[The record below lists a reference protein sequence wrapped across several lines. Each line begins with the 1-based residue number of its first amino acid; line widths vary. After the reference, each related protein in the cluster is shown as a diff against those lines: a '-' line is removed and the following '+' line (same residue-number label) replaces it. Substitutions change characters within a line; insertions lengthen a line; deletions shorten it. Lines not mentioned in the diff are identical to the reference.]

1 MVAGL
6 KRISA
11 IVALALVSVTSQAEV
26 LPDPTR
32 PAVSLGAP
40 QSGAPASEEKAV
52 PTDDGLRTIII
63 SPDRRS
69 AVINGRQVVLGG
81 KLGNERLMAVC
92 DASVVLQ
99 GTEGRREV
107 PLYPGVE
114 IRGGGQ
120 QRCNT
125 TAKALPEAAGSVPGR
140 KLDNISHKKPDG
152 VAGKKESSK

>member
-1 MVAGL
+1 MAASL
-6 KRISA
+6 KKFAVITALIFASA
-11 IVALALVSVTSQAEV
+11 TSQAEV
-26 LPDPTR
+26 LPDPTK
-32 PAVSLGAP
+32 PAVALGAP
-40 QSGAPASEEKAV
+40 QKGATTGEANAV
-52 PTDDGLRTIII
+52 PVDDGLRTIII
-63 SPDRRS
+63 STDRRS
-69 AVINGRQVVLGG
+69 VVINGQQVVLGG

-99 GTEGRREV
+99 GPEGRREV

-125 TAKALPEAAGSVPGR
+125 TAKALPEAAGSVSGR
-140 KLDNISHKKPDG
+140 KLDNISHNKPDG

>member
-1 MVAGL
+1 MATSL
-6 KRISA
+6 KNFTIIA
-11 IVALALVSVTSQAEV
+11 ALIFASTASQAEV

-32 PAVSLGAP
+32 PAVGSGVPQKGAAT
-40 QSGAPASEEKAV
+40 GEANAAPS
-52 PTDDGLRTIII
+52 DDGLRTIIS

-69 AVINGRQVVLGG
+69 VVINGRQVVLGG
-81 KLGNERLMAVC
+81 KLDNERLMAVC

-99 GTEGRREV
+99 GPEGRREV

-120 QRCNT
+120 KRCNT
-125 TAKALPEAAGSVPGR
+125 AEKALPEAAGSVSGR

>member
-1 MVAGL
+1 MAAGL
-6 KRISA
+6 KKILAITVPVLASA
-11 IVALALVSVTSQAEV
+11 ALQAEV
-26 LPDPTR
+26 LPDPTM
-32 PAVSLGAP
+32 PAVGLGAP
-40 QSGAPASEEKAV
+40 QSGAPASEAKAV
-52 PTDDGLRTIII
+52 PSDDGLRTIII

-69 AVINGRQVVLGG
+69 AVINGRQVALGG

-99 GTEGRREV
+99 GPEGRREV

-125 TAKALPEAAGSVPGR
+125 TAKALPETTGSVSGG